1 LNINECEVVLSE
13 ASWTVLNTSFIKV
26 WPPVT
31 LDTLEVQIWVR
42 FSRNSTRDAIAKVK
56 MVYRSITLMRMG
68 DEVVT

>member
-1 LNINECEVVLSE
+1 MKINECKVVLSE
-13 ASWTVLNTSFIKV
+13 ASWTVLNTSFRKL

-31 LDTLEVQIWVR
+31 LATLEVQIWVG
-42 FSRNSTRDAIAKVK
+42 FSRNFTRDAIAKVK